1 MTGKI
6 HILDCTLRDG
16 GYVNNW
22 QFGTEGIKF
31 ILSKLQEAAI
41 DMVEAGFL
49 SRKEPTIEG
58 RSLYTSFDQV
68 NAIISKQDQDSV
80 ACMINFGAYPIE
92 EIPTY
97 CNHGVHT
104 LRVAFHRKDLRNA
117 MVYCEQLISKG
128 YHVFVQPM
136 ATTDYSAEDLSWLL
150 SEANRIHPAAVYIV
164 DSFGTMQ
171 QKDVNYLYQQY
182 TASLAKDIAI
192 GFHSHN
198 NLQLSFPNAQELLRQ
213 SSEHDLFIDSSV
225 FGMGRGAGNLCTE
238 LLTMYLNE
246 NYQAHYQLVPILE
259 IIDSYLNA
267 IFIKTPWGYS
277 VPYYVA
283 SINKCHPNYAT
294 YLINKQTLGVRS
306 INVLLSEIPQEKK
319 HSYDPALIEQLY
331 LQYQACVVDDGE
343 LLALL
348 QTRWH
353 DRKILLLAPG
363 KSIVILQDKIDKF
376 IFAEKPVVISINFVP
391 EHYAID
397 YLFLSNTKRFAQ
409 MNELKNQNVI
419 ATSNII
425 NDNFMRVDYASLIQ
439 PGQSESDNA
448 GLMLLRLLTRIGE
461 KDVYIAGYDGFSDD
475 IHENYCDEQLINSS
489 VTEIFTE
496 RNHSVAEQ
504 LLSIMKRI
512 NIHFLTPSRYV

>member
-1 MTGKI
+1 MTNKI

-16 GYVNNW
+16 GYINNW
-22 QFGTEGIKF
+22 QFGEEGIRF
-31 ILSKLQEAAI
+31 ILSKLHEAGI
-41 DMVEAGFL
+41 DMIEAGFI
-49 SRKEPTIEG
+49 SAKEPTIEG
-58 RSLYTSFDQV
+58 RSLYTSFEQV
-68 NAIISKQDQDSV
+68 NQLISPNNQNAI
-80 ACMINFGAYPIE
+80 ACMINYGAYPIAA
-92 EIPTY
+92 IPTY
-97 CNHGVHT
+97 SGQGVHT
-104 LRVAFHRKDLRNA
+104 IRIAFHHKDYKDA
-117 MVYCEQLISKG
+117 MAYCEQLIQKG

-136 ATTDYSAEDLSWLL
+136 ATTDYQTEELNWLL
-150 SEANRIHPAAVYIV
+150 TEANRIQPAAVYIV

-171 QKDVNYLYQQY
+171 QKDVNCLYQQY
-182 TASLAKDIAI
+182 ANRLSKHIAI

-213 SSEHDLFIDSSV
+213 PSEHDLFIDSSV

-246 NYQAHYQLVPILE
+246 SYRTHYQLVPILE

-294 YLINKQTLGVRS
+294 YLINKQTLGVRP
-306 INVLLSEIPQEKK
+306 INVILSQIPQDKK
-319 HSYDPALIEQLY
+319 HSYDQTLIEQLY

-348 QTRWH
+348 QKKWGN
-353 DRKILLLAPG
+353 RKILLLAPG
-363 KSIVILQDKIDKF
+363 KSIVSFLDKIDQF
-376 IFAEKPVVISINFVP
+376 ITTEKPVVISINFLP

-397 YLFLSNTKRFAQ
+397 HLFLSNTKRFAQ
-409 MNELKNQNVI
+409 MSELENQNVI

-425 NDNFMRVDYASLIQ
+425 NDQFMHVDYASLIH

-448 GLMLLRLLTRIGE
+448 GLMLLRLLTRIGA
-461 KDVYIAGYDGFSDD
+461 KDVYMAGYDGFSED

-496 RNHSVAEQ
+496 RNHSVGEQ
-504 LLSIMKRI
+504 LLSIMKQI
-512 NIHFLTPSRYV
+512 NVHFLTPSRYV